1 MYCTL
6 CFVSVDLRA
15 GIMKR
20 TYSQILELLKS
31 RKRRGQLA
39 LTELDTRVKEL
50 NSRHNGEL
58 LAR

>member
-1 MYCTL
+1 
-6 CFVSVDLRA
+6 
-15 GIMKR
+15 MKR